1 MLKKVTFRNSVL
13 FIFLWI
19 FSSGCSNIGFVDDAV
34 RVAEGKF
41 GIEVFVTGGVAT
53 GGYLATPGAYTVN
66 CNGQTGVA
74 KADCICQDEANNRQ
88 FTGTYRA
95 WLSTSGVD
103 AICNIQGRREAA
115 CSAKASMGPFVM
127 RTQNGMRILANDYS
141 ELSSV
146 GMRIPL
152 DPLASMVNIWTGST
166 AAGRATMDNCNDWTM
181 GTTSIKGTVG
191 DKSKIGTAFTD
202 TGAVLGCDQQGS
214 LLCMRQVE

>member
-1 MLKKVTFRNSVL
+1 MLKKVTFRNSVFL
-13 FIFLWI
+13 IFLLI

-34 RVAEGKF
+34 RVVEGKF
-41 GIEVFVTGGVAT
+41 GIEVFVTGGSAT
-53 GGYLATPGAYTVN
+53 GGFLVTLGAFTAN

-152 DPLASMVNIWTGST
+152 DPLASMAKIWTGST
-166 AAGRATMDNCNDWTM
+166 AAGRTTTINCSNWTN
-181 GTTSIKGTVG
+181 GTTGSQGTVG
-191 DKSKIGTAFTD
+191 DKWKNGAAFTD